1 MRTIGLLLGYGFKNS
16 FKIYELV
23 FTFLSL
29 DQAGKNVKGKV
40 SNIE

>member
-16 FKIYELV
+16 FKIYELL

-29 DQAGKNVKGKV
+29 DQAGEKVKGLD
-40 SNIE
+40 SDME

>member
-29 DQAGKNVKGKV
+29 DQVGEKVKGID
-40 SNIE
+40 SDME

>member
-23 FTFLSL
+23 SNFSPL
-29 DQAGKNVKGKV
+29 DQAGEKVKGVDSDK
-40 SNIE
+40 E

>member
-29 DQAGKNVKGKV
+29 DQAGEKGKCMD
-40 SNIE
+40 SDIE

>member
-23 FTFLSL
+23 SNFSPL
-29 DQAGKNVKGKV
+29 DQAGEKVKDMDPDM
-40 SNIE
+40 E